1 MNRQERK
8 REGRGKN
15 KFLTIVNE
23 KTNKQERRI
32 KERGRR
38 KKKNEGKEGVSE
50 WVSEWEANAIVYK
63 LYDFFAVMIALVQ

>member
-23 KTNKQERRI
+23 KTNNQPNKQTREKNKRT
-32 KERGRR
+32 R
-38 KKKNEGKEGVSE
+38 KKKEEERGEGVSE
-50 WVSEWEANAIVYK
+50 
-63 LYDFFAVMIALVQ
+63 

>member
-50 WVSEWEANAIVYK
+50 
-63 LYDFFAVMIALVQ
+63 

>member
-23 KTNKQERRI
+23 KTTNQTNKQERRI

-38 KKKNEGKEGVSE
+38 KKKNEGKE
-50 WVSEWEANAIVYK
+50 
-63 LYDFFAVMIALVQ
+63 